1 MMRNEAHPFA
11 TLPPLP
17 RPIFRDSTKGPK
29 IPRTIRQHYNQSAR
43 KGPKVDVQA
52 AKKEAAAHQVPTY
65 TPPPQQQQQ
74 QQSYPSPHSSNASP
88 ISPTYARQ
96 PHSPVTPITPGAGSG
111 TFVHGQYNS
120 PLGLYSAEAAT
131 EELACQSGGVIT
143 AVGGD
148 MKISGGP
155 KYDPCRLPD
164 KPKINYRDSEVYKL
178 INENES
184 AKRAE
189 EARRAEEAADMKLT
203 GSNPS
208 KQSLSFKVLQWMTD
222 TEKPAEEEE
231 TTTPT
236 DTNTSYDA
244 DSHIG
249 ADQYV
254 RQVSRKKQKNPLL
267 RHNSEDDEMRFSGLH
282 SKRDIPSKSFK
293 MLQNLT
299 VSDSQDEVSSQDTQD
314 EDGVG
319 NYCEAS
325 IRYKGKHIPSPSFR
339 VLQNWADTDTDP
351 TPDSGLDTEEETVGN
366 SVMNTSIRYTGKC
379 IPSPTFQVLKAWADK
394 DVLPSPKMR
403 KSRSKPKRPPIEE
416 DEDKSD
422 GPVEVRYSGGNIPS
436 RVFKVLQMSVGGSD
450 PIEPTSSENPSE
462 DEDRSTKSL
471 PRQSRSMRVI
481 QKAKVPEDS
490 GCTDF

>member
-236 DTNTSYDA
+236 
-244 DSHIG
+244 
-249 ADQYV
+249 
-254 RQVSRKKQKNPLL
+254 VSRKKQKNPLL

>member
-236 DTNTSYDA
+236 
-244 DSHIG
+244 
-249 ADQYV
+249 
-254 RQVSRKKQKNPLL
+254 VSRKKQKNPLL

-351 TPDSGLDTEEETVGN
+351 TPV
-366 SVMNTSIRYTGKC
+366 
-379 IPSPTFQVLKAWADK
+379 
-394 DVLPSPKMR
+394 R

>member
-351 TPDSGLDTEEETVGN
+351 TPV
-366 SVMNTSIRYTGKC
+366 
-379 IPSPTFQVLKAWADK
+379 
-394 DVLPSPKMR
+394 R